1 MKKRQTD
8 SEGTQTTAPGAG
20 ATPFL
25 SRRAF
30 VLHGSAALAAGA
42 TLSDLSPARADE
54 PGPQSSFSLSA
65 GRKKTLAAV
74 QEHLFPAGDD
84 APGAGDIK
92 ALPFLQFVMAQAGF
106 DPDTEHFIVNSIQ
119 SLEEVS
125 MERFDARFEELDF
138 DRRELLLRYL
148 ADRTRWGRNW
158 LSLLLYYLF
167 EALLA
172 DPVYGCNPQ
181 GSGWKW
187 LEHQAGF
194 PQPPAD
200 KTYPRIMARR

>member
-8 SEGTQTTAPGAG
+8 SEGTQATAPGAG

-25 SRRAF
+25 SRRTF
-30 VLHGSAALAAGA
+30 VLQGSAALAAGTTISSLPLA
-42 TLSDLSPARADE
+42 LAWESGRASSLTFSDK
-54 PGPQSSFSLSA
+54 QNT
-65 GRKKTLAAV
+65 TLAAV
-74 QEHLFPAGDD
+74 QEHLFPKD
-84 APGAGDIK
+84 ADSPGAMDIN
-92 ALPFLQFVMAQAGF
+92 ALPFLQFVMAQDDF
-106 DPDTEHFIVNSIQ
+106 DEDTRHFIVNSTQ
-119 SLEEVS
+119 SLEETS
-125 MERFDARFEELDF
+125 MERFDTHFKDLDF

-181 GSGWKW
+181 GAGWKW
-187 LEHQAGF
+187 LDHQAGF
-194 PQPPAD
+194 PQPPPD
-200 KTYPRIMARR
+200 KIYPQIMARR